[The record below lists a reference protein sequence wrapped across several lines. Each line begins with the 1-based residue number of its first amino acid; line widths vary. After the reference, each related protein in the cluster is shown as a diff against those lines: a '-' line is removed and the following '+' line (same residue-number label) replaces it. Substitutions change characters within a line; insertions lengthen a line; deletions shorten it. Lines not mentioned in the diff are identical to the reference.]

1 MRIYKQPVEDYENK
15 FIITE
20 AESYFVPFV
29 NKSEAPR
36 MIEILREI
44 FDLDDP
50 KVHDEVDD
58 KLLEG
63 RIILGYYDPS
73 NKEIAIHTP
82 LDTSE
87 YVEKRLKEVFSSD
100 V

>member
-1 MRIYKQPVEDYENK
+1 MRIYKQPVEGYQNK

-20 AESYFVPFV
+20 AESYFVPYID
-29 NKSEAPR
+29 KDEAPR
-36 MIEILREI
+36 MIEILGEI

-50 KVHDEVDD
+50 KVHEEVDD
-58 KLLEG
+58 KLPEG

-73 NKEIAIHTP
+73 NKEMDIHTP

-87 YVEKRLKEVFSSD
+87 HVKKRLKEVYGSD